1 MQTDHSGTQGTQ
13 ATGHPIAVVA
23 SRTGL
28 SRDVIRVWER
38 RYGAVAPSRS
48 AGHQRL
54 YTDADI
60 RRLRLL
66 AAATRHGR
74 NISLVAAMSDE
85 ELAQLATEDD
95 TAHASVAVDSAPS
108 LERVVAAA
116 RVPVASLDA
125 PALDAQLRRVI
136 AREGM
141 GWFLDPFVPALMRDI
156 GDAWVAGELTIA
168 EEHLASRVVK
178 ALILET
184 VRTAPMPAGAPRVL
198 VATPSGDMHAV
209 GAAMVA
215 ATATIEG
222 WAVTY
227 LGVDVPAAEIVHAAI
242 ACGARV
248 VALSAVY
255 SGDLPRLVAELHA
268 VREQLPA
275 AVPLVL
281 GGAAAAR
288 AADGIDGRGTIVCD
302 NLAALRTTLART
314 ATALQ
319 A

>member
-1 MQTDHSGTQGTQ
+1 MMQTDTESPHAAPSI
-13 ATGHPIAVVA
+13 GHPIAVVA

-28 SRDVIRVWER
+28 SRDVIRIWER

-60 RRLRLL
+60 GRLCLL

-74 NISLVAAMSDE
+74 SIGLVAGLSDD
-85 ELAQLATEDD
+85 ELARLSADD
-95 TAHASVAVDSAPS
+95 ESAQVSVARDQTPSVDDAVS
-108 LERVVAAA
+108 AA
-116 RVPVASLDA
+116 RATTAALDA
-125 PALDAQLRRVI
+125 HALDAQLRRLV
-136 AREGM
+136 AREGL
-141 GWFLDPFVPALMRDI
+141 GWFLEAFVPAFMRDI
-156 GDAWVAGELTIA
+156 GDAWVAGTLSIA

-178 ALILET
+178 SLILET

-198 VATPSGDMHAV
+198 VATPSGDLHAV

-215 ATATIEG
+215 ATATTEG

-227 LGVDVPAAEIVHAAI
+227 LGVDVPAADVVRAA
-242 ACGARV
+242 ALSGARV

-255 SGDLPRLVAELHA
+255 TGDPERLVAELRA

-275 AVPLVL
+275 SIPLVL
-281 GGAAAAR
+281 GGAASADAA
-288 AADGIDGRGTIVCD
+288 AALDRRGTIVCD
-302 NLAALRTTLART
+302 SLAALRTTLAREG
-314 ATALQ
+314 AAR
-319 A
+319 

>member
-1 MQTDHSGTQGTQ
+1 MQHDHTSPPDVQ

-74 NISLVAAMSDE
+74 NISLVATLSDA
-85 ELAQLATEDD
+85 ELTRLATEDA
-95 TAHASVAVDSAPS
+95 TAHASTAADSAPS

-116 RVPVASLDA
+116 RVPAAALDA
-125 PALDAQLRRVI
+125 PALDGQLRRVI

-141 GWFLDPFVPALMRDI
+141 SWFLDPFVPAFMRDI

-227 LGVDVPAAEIVHAAI
+227 LGVDVPAAEIVHAAA

-255 SGDLPRLVAELHA
+255 SGDLPRLAAELHA

-281 GGAAAAR
+281 GGAAAAS
-288 AADGIDGRGTIVCD
+288 AAANLDSRGTVVCD
-302 NLAALRTTLART
+302 NLAALRTMLART

>member
-1 MQTDHSGTQGTQ
+1 MPIDIPVPHTTE
-13 ATGHPIAVVA
+13 AAEHPISVVA

-28 SRDVIRVWER
+28 SRDVIRIWER

-48 AGHQRL
+48 AGRQRL

-60 RRLRLL
+60 GRLRLL

-74 NISLVAAMSDE
+74 NISLVAGLSDDA
-85 ELAQLATEDD
+85 LARLAADDD
-95 TAHASVAVDSAPS
+95 TAHASVALGSAPS
-108 LERVVAAA
+108 VERVVAAA
-116 RVPVASLDA
+116 RVPVAALDA

-141 GWFLDPFVPALMRDI
+141 GWFLDPFVPAFMRAI
-156 GDAWVAGELTIA
+156 GDAWVSGELSIA

-178 ALILET
+178 GLILET

-198 VATPSGDMHAV
+198 VATPSGDQHAV

-227 LGVDVPAAEIVHAAI
+227 LGVDVPAADIVGAAVSS
-242 ACGARV
+242 GARV

-255 SGDLPRLVAELHA
+255 SGDPQRLVAELRA
-268 VREQLPA
+268 VRDQLPA
-275 AVPLVL
+275 SVPLVL
-281 GGAAAAR
+281 GGAAAAGA
-288 AADGIDGRGTIVCD
+288 AADFDSRGTILCE
-302 NLAALRTTLART
+302 NLTALRATLSRAVSS
-314 ATALQ
+314 L
-319 A
+319 

>member
-1 MQTDHSGTQGTQ
+1 MQNELTDPDASQSV
-13 ATGHPIAVVA
+13 GHPIAVVA

-28 SRDVIRVWER
+28 SRDVIRIWER
-38 RYGAVAPSRS
+38 RYGAVAPTRS
-48 AGHQRL
+48 AGRQRL

-60 RRLRLL
+60 SRLRLL

-74 NISLVAAMSDE
+74 NISLVAALSDD
-85 ELAQLATEDD
+85 ELARLVADDD
-95 TAHASVAVDSAPS
+95 TAHASAALDSAPS
-108 LERVVAAA
+108 VERVVAAA
-116 RVPVASLDA
+116 RLPVAALDA

-141 GWFLDPFVPALMRDI
+141 SWFLDPFVPAFMRAV

-178 ALILET
+178 GLILET
-184 VRTAPMPAGAPRVL
+184 VRTASMPAGAPRVL
-198 VATPSGDMHAV
+198 VATPSGDLHAV

-227 LGVDVPAAEIVHAAI
+227 LGVDVPAADIVRAA
-242 ACGARV
+242 ASSGARV

-255 SGDLPRLVAELHA
+255 SGDTPRLVAELRA
-268 VREQLPA
+268 VRDQLPA
-275 AVPLVL
+275 SVPLVL
-281 GGAAAAR
+281 GGAAAA
-288 AADGIDGRGTIVCD
+288 AAAAGFDGRGTMLCE
-302 NLAALRTTLART
+302 NLAALRATLSRAAST
-314 ATALQ
+314 L
-319 A
+319 

>member
-1 MQTDHSGTQGTQ
+1 MPNDLPDTH
-13 ATGHPIAVVA
+13 AIEAAEHPISVVA

-28 SRDVIRVWER
+28 SRDVIRIWER

-48 AGHQRL
+48 AGRQRL

-60 RRLRLL
+60 GRLRLL

-74 NISLVAAMSDE
+74 NISLVAALSDDD
-85 ELAQLATEDD
+85 LARLAVDDD
-95 TAHASVAVDSAPS
+95 TAHASVALGSAPS
-108 LERVVAAA
+108 VERVVAAA
-116 RVPVASLDA
+116 RVPVAALDA
-125 PALDAQLRRVI
+125 PTLDGQLRRVI

-141 GWFLDPFVPALMRDI
+141 SWFLDPFVPAFMRAI
-156 GDAWVAGELTIA
+156 GDAWVAGELSIA

-178 ALILET
+178 GLILET

-198 VATPSGDMHAV
+198 VATPSGDRHAV

-227 LGVDVPAAEIVHAAI
+227 LGVDVPAADIVRAA
-242 ACGARV
+242 ASCGARV

-255 SGDLPRLVAELHA
+255 SGDSPRLMAELRA
-268 VREQLPA
+268 VRDQLPA
-275 AVPLVL
+275 SVPLVL
-281 GGAAAAR
+281 GGAAAAGA
-288 AADGIDGRGTIVCD
+288 AADFDSHGTILCE
-302 NLAALRTTLART
+302 NLAALRATLSRA
-314 ATALQ
+314 ASAH
-319 A
+319 

>member
-1 MQTDHSGTQGTQ
+1 MRTDPS
-13 ATGHPIAVVA
+13 ALEAAEHPISVVA

-28 SRDVIRVWER
+28 SRDVIRIWER

-74 NISLVAAMSDE
+74 NISLVATLSDE
-85 ELAQLATEDD
+85 ELARLATEDD
-95 TAHASVAVDSAPS
+95 TAHASVALDSAPS

-116 RVPVASLDA
+116 RVPVAALDA
-125 PALDAQLRRVI
+125 PALDGQLRRVI

-141 GWFLDPFVPALMRDI
+141 GWFLDPFVPALMRNI
-156 GDAWVAGELTIA
+156 GDAWVAGELSIA

-198 VATPSGDMHAV
+198 VATPSGDLHAV

-227 LGVDVPAAEIVHAAI
+227 LGVDVPAADIVRAA
-242 ACGARV
+242 ASCGARI

-255 SGDLPRLVAELHA
+255 SGDTPRLTAELRA

-275 AVPLVL
+275 SVPLVL
-281 GGAAAAR
+281 GGAAAA
-288 AADGIDGRGTIVCD
+288 AASAGLHSRSTIVCHD
-302 NLAALRTTLART
+302 LAALRTTLARA
-314 ATALQ
+314 ATGLPD
-319 A
+319 

>member
-1 MQTDHSGTQGTQ
+1 MQADLPVPHATQ
-13 ATGHPIAVVA
+13 AAEHPISVVA

-28 SRDVIRVWER
+28 SRDVIRIWER

-60 RRLRLL
+60 WRLRLL

-74 NISLVAAMSDE
+74 SISLVAGLSDDD
-85 ELAQLATEDD
+85 LARLTAEDD
-95 TAHASVAVDSAPS
+95 IAHASMAHDSAPS
-108 LERVVAAA
+108 VERVVAAA
-116 RVPVASLDA
+116 RVPTAALDA
-125 PALDAQLRRVI
+125 HALDAQLRRVV

-141 GWFLDPFVPALMRDI
+141 GWFLDTFVPSFMRAV

-178 ALILET
+178 GLILET

-198 VATPSGDMHAV
+198 VATPAGDQHAV

-227 LGVDVPAAEIVHAAI
+227 LGVDVPAADIVRAA
-242 ACGARV
+242 ASSGARI

-255 SGDLPRLVAELHA
+255 GGDPQRLVAELRA

-275 AVPLVL
+275 SVPLVL
-281 GGAAAAR
+281 GGAAAAGA
-288 AADGIDGRGTIVCD
+288 AADVEGRGTIVCD
-302 NLAALRTTLART
+302 NLAALRATLARAAST
-314 ATALQ
+314 R
-319 A
+319 